1 MHWSRRPDSHIFLNH
16 SQLKFLLR
24 WHNLL
29 APGFLA
35 INARGFAVPGTT
47 GGEPQ
52 RWGRPVGLRRPRCV
66 TIHNT
71 HRSYFRPPSLLVLGR
86 NFEFFGIFPLESADG
101 AFRTHPL
108 LLVST
113 ARGTP
118 VRQRCRTWLVR

>member
-16 SQLKFLLR
+16 SQLGFLLR

-35 INARGFAVPGTT
+35 INAREIAVPGTT

-71 HRSYFRPPSLLVLGR
+71 PILFPPPPYLYWAVILS
-86 NFEFFGIFPLESADG
+86 FFGIFPLESAYG

-108 LLVST
+108 SLVST